1 MKALTRFSAAL
12 ASSLPIASSNVVAG
26 RSDSVEAAPPTPVC
40 RRISTKN
47 PMPIVAMM
55 ISGETMAPSASS
67 MCWLFVR
74 GSTSTPTSAK
84 PCAAL
89 RSASLSSA
97 VPAQPMTVHPGTVT
111 LAFAPLFSV

>member
-1 MKALTRFSAAL
+1 MKAFTRLSAAL
-12 ASSLPIASSNVVAG
+12 ASSLPMASLKVVSG
-26 RSDSVEAAPPTPVC
+26 RSDSVDAAPPMPVC
-40 RRISTKN
+40 RRISTKK

-55 ISGETMAPSASS
+55 ISGDSMSPSRSS
-67 MCWLFVR
+67 RCWLFVR

-97 VPAQPMTVHPGTVT
+97 VPAQPSVLQPGTVT
-111 LAFAPLFSV
+111 LALVPFLSV